1 MTNNSTRNLAV
12 DWIKGVMILIIV
24 LYHSSFSP
32 GFRGYLGVDVFFFI
46 SGYFLMSS
54 YLRKPATAIKYT
66 WSRIKQIAAP
76 LLICIL
82 LAGGIKLAQ
91 ILTSGGSFDS
101 FVDTTGKV
109 FTASLFASEFG
120 GEFTRDYSII
130 LYWYLSVLIISS
142 FILYGLLQ
150 YNERMSTIV
159 LFPIIVLIGY
169 NALLCDGPSLDSYSR
184 IGSLGAPLIRGL
196 VEMAAGA
203 MICYVYYHNKP
214 GIEKRSALI
223 NILGIFSFIL
233 FIALMFTKEALD
245 KYTII
250 TIPWILLSTVM
261 DHSWL
266 NIALC
271 KIKGGLLARLGRYT
285 LYVYCIH
292 GPVQPRVHWFNEH
305 FLHSSLCGISLFV
318 MEMIAVA
325 IASVVLYYLS
335 QFIMRK
341 LFCRENQPDYSRI

>member
-1 MTNNSTRNLAV
+1 MTNKRLLSI

-24 LYHSSFSP
+24 IYHSSFSP
-32 GFRGYLGVDVFFFI
+32 GFHGYLGVDVFFYI

-54 YLRKPATAIKYT
+54 FLRKPTTAVKYT

-76 LLICIL
+76 FFICLL
-82 LAGGIKLAQ
+82 LAGGVKLAS
-91 ILTSGGSFDS
+91 LLASGGSFDS

-130 LYWYLSVLIISS
+130 LYWYLSVLVISS
-142 FILYGLLQ
+142 FILYAFLQ
-150 YNERMSTIV
+150 YNERLSTTL
-159 LFPIIVLIGY
+159 LFPIIVLLGY

-184 IGSLGAPLIRGL
+184 IGPLGAPLIRGL

-214 GIEKRSALI
+214 SIEKRSALI

-261 DHSWL
+261 DQSWL
-266 NIALC
+266 NVVLR

-292 GPVQPRVHWFNEH
+292 GPVQPRVHWVNEH
-305 FLHSSLCGISLFV
+305 FLHNSLSGIGLFI
-318 MEMIAVA
+318 MELVAIA
-325 IASVVLYYLS
+325 IASVVLFYLS
-335 QFIMRK
+335 QLINRKVFIH
-341 LFCRENQPDYSRI
+341 ENQPDHTRL

>member
-1 MTNNSTRNLAV
+1 MTNKRLLSI

-24 LYHSSFSP
+24 FYHSSFSP
-32 GFRGYLGVDVFFFI
+32 GFRGYLGVDVFFYI

-54 YLRKPATAIKYT
+54 YLRKPTTAIKYT

-91 ILTSGGSFDS
+91 ILTSGGCFDAL
-101 FVDTTGKV
+101 VDTTGKV

-120 GEFTRDYSII
+120 GEFTRDFSII
-130 LYWYLSVLIISS
+130 LYWFLSVLIISS
-142 FILYGLLQ
+142 FILYAFLQ
-150 YNERMSTIV
+150 YNERLSTIV
-159 LFPIIVLIGY
+159 LFPTIVLLGY
-169 NALLCDGPSLDSYSR
+169 NALLCDGPYLDSYSR

-214 GIEKRSALI
+214 SIDKRSTFI
-223 NILGIFSFIL
+223 NILGIFSFFL

-261 DHSWL
+261 EQSWL
-266 NIALC
+266 NVVLG
-271 KIKGGLLARLGRYT
+271 KIKGGLIARLGRYT

-305 FLHSSLCGISLFV
+305 FLHSSLSGISLFV
-318 MEMIAVA
+318 MELIAVA
-325 IASVVLYYLS
+325 IASVALYYMS
-335 QFIMRK
+335 QLITHK
-341 LFCRENQPDYSRI
+341 LFSRENQPDHTRL